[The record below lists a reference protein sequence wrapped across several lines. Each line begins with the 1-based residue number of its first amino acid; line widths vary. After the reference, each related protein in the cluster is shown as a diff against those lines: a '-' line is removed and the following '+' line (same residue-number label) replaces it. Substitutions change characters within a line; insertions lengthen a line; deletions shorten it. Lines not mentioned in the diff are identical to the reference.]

1 MDNNETTEDYT
12 SADLVNDV
20 LTEVAKA
27 AATVIAGYVVL
38 GVTSLAVMK
47 YKSIRDARAA
57 KKLVPTDI

>member
-27 AATVIAGYVVL
+27 AASVIAG
-38 GVTSLAVMK
+38 
-47 YKSIRDARAA
+47 
-57 KKLVPTDI
+57 